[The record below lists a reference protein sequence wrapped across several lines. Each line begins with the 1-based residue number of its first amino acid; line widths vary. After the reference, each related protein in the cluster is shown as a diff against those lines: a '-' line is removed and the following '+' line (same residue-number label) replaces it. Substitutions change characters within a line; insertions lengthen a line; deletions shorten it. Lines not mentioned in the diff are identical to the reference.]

1 MRDDE
6 GHPVAVVDARQCDSK
21 DHEPRLATVLLHWVT
36 GPIDYCQS
44 CAEKMLGIAAVL
56 GTHCHT
62 EPIAPPEL
70 PTTVRAIDFSLGK
83 AQ

>member
-1 MRDDE
+1 
-6 GHPVAVVDARQCDSK
+6 
-21 DHEPRLATVLLHWVT
+21 
-36 GPIDYCQS
+36 
-44 CAEKMLGIAAVL
+44 MLGIAAVL